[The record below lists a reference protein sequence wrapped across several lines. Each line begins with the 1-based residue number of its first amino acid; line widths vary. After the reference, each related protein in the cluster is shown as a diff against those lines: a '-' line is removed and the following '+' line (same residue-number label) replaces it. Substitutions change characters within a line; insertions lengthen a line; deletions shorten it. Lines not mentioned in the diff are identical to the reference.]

1 MKLIKYSLLILVT
14 SLFFIACKT
23 EMVDKLDDFNLE
35 QGGYMRTVTPYPVAT
50 ATFSVSKANMAGTK
64 MEAVLEAVTP
74 DKGALFSSYDLT
86 VKFIDATPANG
97 NKSTSEVVLRSIPA
111 SAYTKDAT
119 TGYPR
124 HTLVVTGADVLTA
137 TKLTAADVSSGDRF
151 EINATMKLTN
161 GKAFTAANTGL
172 NITGGAFYSSP
183 FFYRL
188 NVGN

>member
-1 MKLIKYSLLILVT
+1 MKLIKYSSLILVT

-23 EMVDKLDDFNLE
+23 EMVDKLDDFNLD
-35 QGGYMRTVTPYPVAT
+35 QGGYMRTVTPYPVAA

-64 MEAVLEAVTP
+64 MEAVLEAVTLE
-74 DKGALFSSYDLT
+74 KGALFSSYDLA
-86 VKFIDATPANG
+86 VKFVDATPANG

-137 TKLTAADVSSGDRF
+137 TKLTAADISSGDRF
-151 EINATMKLTN
+151 EITATMKLTN
-161 GKAFTAANTGL
+161 GKAFNAANTAL
-172 NITGGAFYSSP
+172 DITGGAFYSSP

-188 NVGN
+188 NVAN